1 MALAMPRFWIASMSV
16 AVWFLCG
23 VIALHRGRMRGSS
36 QGEKGSGGEGVPH
49 HNRRFQ
55 LWRTLA
61 GERGRRGVWRSAK
74 FGGIYRTPRLTKRF
88 RSVSG
93 Q

>member
-1 MALAMPRFWIASMSV
+1 MSV

-61 GERGRRGVWRSAK
+61 GERAALEC
-74 FGGIYRTPRLTKRF
+74 GGQQSLVEFTERHD
-88 RSVSG
+88 
-93 Q
+93 